1 MESNDKSLERFSD
14 IFGAAGHP
22 NAVFKINYNDLL
34 KMTKGIAED
43 IVE

>member
-1 MESNDKSLERFSD
+1 MLFRSERFSD

-22 NAVFKINYNDLL
+22 NAIFKINYNDLL
-34 KMTKGIAED
+34 KMTKGHPKD